1 MTYEEIVFKLL
12 DALES
17 AVLGEGGDGWGML
30 ILTSSNISME
40 QIFEIVK
47 EWKNIK
53 QDTWWE
59 VSLEADYNGD
69 EYITMGRDQEFII
82 VVNRTKFETA
92 GYECVIR
99 Y

>member
-1 MTYEEIVFKLL
+1 MTYKQIVFKLL

-17 AVLGEGGDGWGML
+17 AVLGEGGDGWGKL

-40 QIFEIVK
+40 QIFELAK
-47 EWKNIK
+47 EWKSINS
-53 QDTWWE
+53 DTWWE

-69 EYITMGRDQEFII
+69 EYISIGHEQEFII
-82 VVNRTKFETA
+82 IVNRTKFETA
-92 GYECVIR
+92 GYECVIQ